1 MIIKPAL
8 LHFKFDGFVDLPSE
22 VDSPVYSEV
31 QTDCNGNKWR
41 LMLLPGGEHD
51 SDEPGCIALYLN
63 PDSRSNESLGLAFSF
78 AIKGSNG
85 AIYDELDHEFS
96 FNPSWP
102 AGSGCGGD
110 CIQRDTILDP
120 NNKIL
125 KDGALCIDVRIQVKD
140 TQDDHYVPESK
151 LSNRMLKLLESG
163 DGADASFKVGTSTF
177 SVHSHILRSSAPIL
191 AGHLPK
197 SKKKSKVIIKG
208 ISPNAFKLVLAFVYA
223 EQNPSDKEILEH
235 GMALIDA
242 ADRYELV
249 DLKMIVEHVLVRE
262 RILRIDNVCD
272 YILFADAKSC
282 PLLKEYA
289 VTYLILNAKDV
300 LKSEYSKPLKESG
313 ELLAEILMLV
323 SDNNEDRETLAVNE
337 LRLELSKRKLDVDG
351 SKEVLISRLE
361 EAKRQRTE

>member
-1 MIIKPAL
+1 
-8 LHFKFDGFVDLPSE
+8 
-22 VDSPVYSEV
+22 
-31 QTDCNGNKWR
+31 
-41 LMLLPGGEHD
+41 LPGGEHD

-140 TQDDHYVPESK
+140 KKDGHYIPESK
-151 LSNRMLKLLESG
+151 LCNRMLKLLESG
-163 DGADASFKVGTSTF
+163 DGSDASFKVGRSTF
-177 SVHSHILRSSAPIL
+177 PVHSNILRSSAPIL
-191 AGHLPK
+191 ASHLPV
-197 SKKKSKVIIKG
+197 SKKKSSAVVKG
-208 ISPNAFKLVLAFVYA
+208 ISPTVFKLVLAFVYA

-262 RILRIDNVCD
+262 RILRTDNVCD

-289 VTYLILNAKDV
+289 TTYLLLNAEDV
-300 LKSEYSKPLKESG
+300 LKSEHSKRLKESG
-313 ELLAEILMLV
+313 ELLAEMLMQV
-323 SDNNEDRETLAVNE
+323 SSSSASTLTVNE
-337 LRLELSKRKLDVDG
+337 LRLELGKRQLDVDG
-351 SKEVLISRLE
+351 SKEVLMSRLE
-361 EAKRQRTE
+361 EAKRQRTT